1 MPGLTAS
8 MGSLVKLIQGTKG
21 EEKVTNLCSSLH
33 LLFPMWIPILTWTIA
48 VDFSSSDLVTQT
60 FKSSKTK
67 VQSDR
72 VSVSKKER
80 RHLLAI
86 SSFLFAIIWGF
97 GAHLSSRYYDNG
109 RYGIQSAEV
118 D

>member
-1 MPGLTAS
+1 

-21 EEKVTNLCSSLH
+21 EENVTNLCSSLH
-33 LLFPMWIPILTWTIA
+33 LLFPMWIPILTLTIA
-48 VDFSSSDLVTQT
+48 EDFSGTDLVTQN
-60 FKSSKTK
+60 FISSKSK
-67 VQSDR
+67 AQSDR
-72 VSVSKKER
+72 ISVYKKER

-109 RYGIQSAEV
+109 RCGVESAEA